1 MKVIGI
7 GGAGGKI
14 AAKMDSENAIL
25 VNVSQTELDKVVGG
39 GERIVAP
46 IQSIAGQFRGS
57 RKEPQ
62 IGLEAY
68 RTIRRRML
76 ENIRGAI
83 VFSSTGGGT
92 GNGITKGILEDIV
105 ELDEH
110 AEGGYGLPIQDK
122 TMFCLLLPDDSE
134 TREYVENSIDFL
146 SDTLAGVIDKGCTGN
161 IMLFSNKLKFA
172 DKIGEDAYNQMI
184 VDSLNVFMAIPQKN
198 ETMKLLELHIDQED
212 FAAYIAKPYF
222 NHFCYFD
229 YDRTKDLGVQIKAN
243 ANSLLLPPE
252 EAIEVMFLL
261 EVPPGQDHTM
271 FYDIMQYYSKLKS
284 PPVYSVVENPAL
296 QRPFLTL
303 SMLYSRK
310 PIEVLEEYNQ
320 KNVDNKDAIVQRS
333 INQYVNLQKVAVDMD
348 DEAKSAGAEKGI
360 NSEVLNSL
368 RRIGKL

>member
-1 MKVIGI
+1 
-7 GGAGGKI
+7 
-14 AAKMDSENAIL
+14 
-25 VNVSQTELDKVVGG
+25 
-39 GERIVAP
+39 
-46 IQSIAGQFRGS
+46 
-57 RKEPQ
+57 
-62 IGLEAY
+62 
-68 RTIRRRML
+68 
-76 ENIRGAI
+76 
-83 VFSSTGGGT
+83 
-92 GNGITKGILEDIV
+92 
-105 ELDEH
+105 
-110 AEGGYGLPIQDK
+110 
-122 TMFCLLLPDDSE
+122 
-134 TREYVENSIDFL
+134 
-146 SDTLAGVIDKGCTGN
+146 
-161 IMLFSNKLKFA
+161 MLFSNKLKFA

-348 DEAKSAGAEKGI
+348 DEAKRAGAEKGI

>member
-110 AEGGYGLPIQDK
+110 ADGGHGLPIQDK

-184 VDSLNVFMAIPQKN
+184 VDSLNFFMAIPQKN
-198 ETMKLLELHIDQED
+198 ESMKLLELHIDQED

-271 FYDIMQYYSKLKS
+271 FYDIMQYYNKLKS

-310 PIEVLEEYNQ
+310 PIEVLDEYNQ

-333 INQYVNLQKVAVDMD
+333 INQYVNLQKIAVDMD
-348 DEAKSAGAEKGI
+348 DEAKRAGAEKGI